1 MQAHSKKGE
10 TEGGIG
16 SDERRKE
23 EKEGKK
29 KTKIYKTINC
39 ISEVYCLI
47 LIHQCPYSWQD

>member
-23 EKEGKK
+23 EKERRKEK
-29 KTKIYKTINC
+29 DKDLQNK
-39 ISEVYCLI
+39 L
-47 LIHQCPYSWQD
+47 LH